1 MIKKKMAEERV
12 ENRMGW
18 KKWLP
23 EAEAAVYLSI
33 APVTLRKWR
42 EQGRTS
48 KGEKPP
54 RCFKRGVNYYYSIR
68 ILDEWIENGIEIN
81 AEACA

>member
-1 MIKKKMAEERV
+1 MIRKNAAERKI
-12 ENRMGW
+12 ENAIGW
-18 KKWLP
+18 KKWLT
-23 EAEAAVYLSI
+23 EAEAAAYLSI

-48 KGEKPP
+48 KNEKPP

-68 ILDEWIENGIEIN
+68 ILDEWIEDGIEIN
-81 AEACA
+81 AGTCA